1 MIEQVCSYSRLTL
14 ISAQPVPPLAELLIT
29 WALADPKIDER
40 HVLIAAPEHDP
51 PRPPTGPGSR
61 SSRTRATCPVISTP
75 NSPNAEP
82 RLLRPSTAAIRHNRT
97 IGQPLARSL
106 TAYEH

>member
-1 MIEQVCSYSRLTL
+1 VPGAFAQSGAWSDSLAIESNHSPVLFMIEQDCSYSRLTL
-14 ISAQPVPPLAELLIT
+14 ISAQPVPPLTELPIT

-51 PRPPTGPGSR
+51 P
-61 SSRTRATCPVISTP
+61 
-75 NSPNAEP
+75 
-82 RLLRPSTAAIRHNRT
+82 
-97 IGQPLARSL
+97 LARSL